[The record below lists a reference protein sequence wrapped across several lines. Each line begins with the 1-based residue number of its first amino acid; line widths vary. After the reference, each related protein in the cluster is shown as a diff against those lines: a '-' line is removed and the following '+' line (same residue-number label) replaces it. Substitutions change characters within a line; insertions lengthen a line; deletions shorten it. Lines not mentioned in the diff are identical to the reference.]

1 MAYYED
7 TTHEDKM
14 HEDKMHEDK
23 THGHKDFRMGQGG
36 TMNWHRRGADWRREK
51 EQH

>member
-7 TTHEDKM
+7 TTHEDKT
-14 HEDKMHEDK
+14 HEDK
-23 THGHKDFRMGQGG
+23 THEHKDFRMGEGG
-36 TMNWHRRGADWRREK
+36 TKNWHAQGADWRREK

>member
-7 TTHEDKM
+7 RTHEDRT
-14 HEDKMHEDK
+14 HEDK
-23 THGHKDFRMGQGG
+23 THGHKELRMGEGG
-36 TMNWHRRGADWRREK
+36 TMNWHDGLKDDWRREK